1 MLRIKVRNLD
11 KTEKVITRYLTVVL
25 NCDIE
30 VPADDVTIICPFD
43 KSLSENADFIYL
55 YIDDTLIF
63 CGQIDE
69 IINIRQ
75 KSGVITKL
83 VARSMAAALLDN
95 EAEPITY
102 IYPAAEFIF
111 DRHLKQFGIEIFEA
125 DETPFYGNL
134 RIDKGM
140 THWQVFE
147 NFCKNR
153 FGAYPRI
160 TGDGKALFKGYED
173 TEVVV
178 FGDESCKYYS
188 VKEYNKR
195 CELITEVRLKLDE
208 FGSYNGKIKNENID
222 CNGVTRV
229 RYVNATA
236 DTSTIETA
244 DKIIARSNSDS
255 YNIELKCVGC
265 CVGII
270 GRKAKLNDGL
280 LGVKENLVVKR
291 VKYILDDSGETS
303 TITLRKEKF

>member
-1 MLRIKVRNLD
+1 MLRIRIKHID
-11 KTEKVITRYLTVVL
+11 GTETELTRYLTVVL
-25 NCDIE
+25 NSDIE
-30 VPADDVTIICPFD
+30 VPADDLTVTCPFD
-43 KSLSENADFIYL
+43 KCLSDNADFIYL
-55 YIDDTLIF
+55 YNDDTLIF

-69 IINIRQ
+69 IINIKR

-83 VARSMAAALLDN
+83 VSRSMAGDLLDN

-111 DRHLKQFGIEIFEA
+111 DRHLKPFGIESYEA

-153 FGAYPRI
+153 FGTLPRI
-160 TGDGKALFKGYED
+160 TGNGKALFKGYQD
-173 TEVVV
+173 MEVVV
-178 FGDESCKYYS
+178 FGEESFKYYS
-188 VKEYNKR
+188 VKENNKR

-208 FGSYNGKIKNENID
+208 FGAYNGKIKNENKA
-222 CNGVTRV
+222 CNGITRV

-244 DKIIARSNSDS
+244 DKMIARSNADS

-265 CVGII
+265 CVSLI
-270 GRKAKLNDGL
+270 GRKAKINDAL
-280 LGVKENLVVKR
+280 LGKKENLVVSK
-291 VKYILDDSGETS
+291 VKYVLDDSGEKS
-303 TITLRKEKF
+303 TVTLRKEKF

>member
-11 KTEKVITRYLTVVL
+11 KTEMELTRYLTVVL
-25 NCDIE
+25 NCDVE
-30 VPADDVTIICPFD
+30 VPADDLTIICPFD

-55 YIDDTLIF
+55 YIDDVLVF

-69 IINIRQ
+69 VINIRQ

-83 VARSMAAALLDN
+83 IARSMAGALLDN

-102 IYPAAEFIF
+102 VYPAAEFIF
-111 DRHLKQFGIEIFEA
+111 DRHLKPFGIESYEA
-125 DETPFYGNL
+125 DEIPFYGNL

-147 NFCKNR
+147 NFCKNK
-153 FGAYPRI
+153 FGTYPRI
-160 TGDGKALFKGYED
+160 TGNGKALFKGYEN
-173 TEVVV
+173 TKLVV
-178 FGDESCKYYS
+178 FGDEKYNYHS

-208 FGSYNGKIKNENID
+208 FAAYNGRIKNENNA

-244 DKIIARSNSDS
+244 DKMIARSNADS

-265 CVGII
+265 CVGLI
-270 GRKAKLNDGL
+270 GRKAKLNDKL
-280 LGVKENLVVKR
+280 LGVKENLVVGK

-303 TITLRKEKF
+303 TVTLRKEKF